1 MNFKGT
7 FSVNI
12 TPTDS
17 KGDLNL
23 NSLKKY
29 LNWQIQKKIGG
40 LIILGSTGE
49 FLSISSK
56 NRVKMI
62 RESVSITE
70 KRVPLLVGTAAE
82 NTYDAIKFSVEAQK
96 LSNRPENWRLACQTL
111 IKSSSVILTK
121 PQSPPSNLEELKKI
135 SENKKLP
142 R

>member
-29 LNWQIQKKIGG
+29 LNWQIQRKIGG

-70 KRVPLLVGTAAE
+70 KRVPLLVGQQL
-82 NTYDAIKFSVEAQK
+82 K
-96 LSNRPENWRLACQTL
+96 
-111 IKSSSVILTK
+111 ILMM
-121 PQSPPSNLEELKKI
+121 Q
-135 SENKKLP
+135 
-142 R
+142 